1 MNIVLREVDPGDI
14 ATFYDHQLDEAA
26 RKMAAFPER
35 DRASFDDHWQSILA
49 DETILKRTV
58 LVEGEIAGTIVS
70 FVQGGKREVGYWLGR
85 TFWGRGIATRVLTA
99 FLKLESAR
107 PLYAAASE
115 HNPGSQRVLEK
126 CGFVRIGQEDW
137 LDETGDVIRGLV
149 FERKV

>member
-1 MNIVLREVDPGDI
+1 
-14 ATFYDHQLDEAA
+14 
-26 RKMAAFPER
+26 
-35 DRASFDDHWQSILA
+35 
-49 DETILKRTV
+49 
-58 LVEGEIAGTIVS
+58 
-70 FVQGGKREVGYWLGR
+70 
-85 TFWGRGIATRVLTA
+85 VLTA